1 MIDGAAFDI
10 TGKRIWVC
18 GHGGMVGSALVR
30 RLASEECA
38 LLLAGRALDLTR
50 QFDVLDW
57 LCQNRPDAIIVAAAK
72 VGGIQANAAY
82 PVAFL
87 ADNLAIAHNVICGA
101 AQCGVPRL
109 IFLAPSCIYPR
120 EAEQPIRED
129 ALLTGR
135 LEPTN
140 QWYAVAKI
148 AGLKL
153 TEAFRAERNLDYF
166 TAIPANLYG
175 PGDNFD
181 PQIGPVIPA
190 LMRRMHEARLTRR
203 PAISIRGSGAPT
215 RAFMHV
221 DDCADAIVHLLKTY
235 RDGVPINIGP
245 GDEISIRAL
254 AEGVAEV
261 AGYAGRLEF
270 DTSRPDG
277 MARKA
282 LDGTRLAATGWRGG
296 RPLRDGLAETYRHF
310 LDHIEQGDPYTNNVI
325 IMMAHHG

>member
-1 MIDGAAFDI
+1 MINGAAFDI
-10 TGKRIWVC
+10 AGKRIWVC
-18 GHGGMVGSALVR
+18 GHGGMVGSAVVR
-30 RLASEECA
+30 RLASETCS
-38 LLLAGRALDLTR
+38 LLLAGREALDLTR

-57 LCQNRPDAIIVAAAK
+57 LYENRPDAIIVAAAK

-109 IFLAPSCIYPR
+109 MFLASSCIYPR

-153 TEAFRAERNLDYF
+153 TQAFRAERNLDYF

-181 PQIGPVIPA
+181 PQMGHVIPA
-190 LMRRMHEARLTRR
+190 LMRRMHEARLAGR
-203 PAISIRGSGAPT
+203 PAISIWGSGAPT
-215 RAFMHV
+215 REFMHV

-235 RDGVPINIGP
+235 RDGDPINIGR
-245 GDEISIRAL
+245 GDEISIRAI
-254 AEGVAEV
+254 AEAVAEIT
-261 AGYAGRLEF
+261 GYAGRLEF
-270 DTSRPDG
+270 DTSKPDG

-282 LDGTRLAATGWRGG
+282 LDGSRLAATGWRGG
-296 RPLRDGLAETYRHF
+296 RPLKDGLAETYRYF
-310 LDHIEQGDPYTNNVI
+310 LDHI
-325 IMMAHHG
+325 A